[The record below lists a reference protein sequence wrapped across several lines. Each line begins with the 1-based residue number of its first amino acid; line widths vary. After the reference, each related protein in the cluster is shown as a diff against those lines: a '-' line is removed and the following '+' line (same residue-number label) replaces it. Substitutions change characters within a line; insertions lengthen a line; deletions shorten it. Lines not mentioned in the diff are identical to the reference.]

1 MIDLGG
7 KRALVCGG
15 TKGIGRAA
23 AIALEEC
30 GASTVILS
38 RSASGDSS
46 IRCDL
51 EDIVFLMTSMI
62 YAKYVFVSSF

>member
-23 AIALEEC
+23 AIALEES
-30 GASTVILS
+30 GATTVI
-38 RSASGDSS
+38 
-46 IRCDL
+46 
-51 EDIVFLMTSMI
+51 
-62 YAKYVFVSSF
+62 